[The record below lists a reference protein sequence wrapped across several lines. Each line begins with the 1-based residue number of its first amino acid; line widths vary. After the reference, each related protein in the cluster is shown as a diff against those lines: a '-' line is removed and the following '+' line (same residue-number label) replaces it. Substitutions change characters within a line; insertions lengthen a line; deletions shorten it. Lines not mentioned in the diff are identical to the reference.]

1 MKQLKNTLSSTDPI
15 NLGSSD
21 ESWGINKDMEDSFL
35 IEAKTKFDERLD
47 YLYDIVE
54 RLEYRVVDLENKL
67 RK

>member
-1 MKQLKNTLSSTDPI
+1 
-15 NLGSSD
+15 
-21 ESWGINKDMEDSFL
+21 MEDSFL